1 MASQSWRQYGSIN
14 KNESSNSGYFHNL
27 VVDNFTLKDHYNG
40 FLNVNGTLSVT
51 DGVIF
56 NSTLSVSSDVN
67 LNHNLTVV
75 GSTLLN
81 KQLTVVDMATFQNKV
96 NILGD
101 LNVIGSFQ
109 FQNDIR
115 SVGNLAAG
123 GTSLILGS
131 NKTSG
136 TSSLNSNDVISG
148 LIGLNTPVDLYKTF
162 PGSGLD
168 VYNGAFITNTA
179 LNVFNG
185 VSTIGQ
191 SVLVSILSNQNEN
204 TIGQVN
210 YTPSS
215 NEFFNTSRNGI
226 IAYTDT
232 SSCSINFFTSQ
243 SQSIQTTT
251 NPDGSNNYI
260 TINTI
265 TPTAGDLAITYTSLD
280 KTLTINGQQTTVI
293 PSSIIIGAPY
303 NPTIFNETL
312 SLFTNTTSS
321 SATQLLPN
329 NYNVPTNVYSIWNT
343 MTMASPKVT
352 SYIPYACTFMN
363 MIDYKTN
370 YGLKMGGGTYIN
382 DTTRSVGIL
391 GVTTDS
397 NTNWAPSQMIVS
409 GSNPAYCHTTTGFNT
424 FAPHTEKYSLD
435 INGSVKITNGEIV
448 LIKEKQP
455 YEIANIISCYTN
467 RSIIMALS
475 NTGKPINIA
484 NNSNPVYPIK
494 NLFSKDGGIHWS
506 LSNTYYS
513 DIITTTKDGYIY
525 DISYSILSYNNSI
538 ITSING
544 CLDWG
549 GLNFADAY
557 YKDDGTL
564 LQQSVTKSRSCNCS
578 SIRIFKFDDP
588 GVLIVFAGT
597 DTTSGIIPNKQYVY
611 FSYLQKISNISNY
624 IGSTQYLFLTKFPI
638 EISLVNT
645 IDGYDTSYLFVA
657 GSTGIYKYNINT
669 SFCDDVTKGGRI
681 DGCNLWVPYKKEE
694 VLSSSNYLIK
704 PNFAP
709 AQTISNTASIIY
721 NVGKATYNKMQT
733 YKSYDSSGNL
743 LPDTYFS
750 VFVGNGIITSTLD
763 GGKTF
768 QDVSFTD
775 ISFNSVYIHDSRQA
789 IATATG
795 GIIYTTYNGGFT
807 WSSALNEFNHSGDA
821 SCSLM
826 NPTSNLTSV
835 CMSSS
840 NDLIISRL
848 DVSYNST
855 LTNTPSSNLYFC
867 HLPCLFNRQYSSILD
882 ICGSMYTYG
891 YSYVEKNLTVGNN
904 TVIGGSITVNS
915 GSVQIKQGSYDPSG
929 TAGIGAT
936 MVINGGVGITGNV
949 IIGNNLTVNNTTYL
963 SSISSTT
970 PNGNLTIS
978 SGNGNINIGSYSTV
992 FTNST
997 NNINIGTTLDN
1008 IILSGTITSNGALTT
1023 SADKISVYMNTSL
1036 QNIQK
1041 NAGLTIGGNMDKTN
1055 AYNGY
1060 MMTDTNNLGI
1070 LLKAPNSNNSVDIL
1084 LDSMMLNSNI
1094 TRGILTLESLQNY
1107 KNIYGYSQLSQ
1118 YDPSYIVSS
1127 CSNIDISN
1135 LILSTNINSINNVQT
1150 IQTSVSINGNL
1161 SVSTGNIKI
1170 NQISTSS
1177 SDTGTG
1183 AIVVSG
1189 GVGVSGNINTGGY
1202 VKLLN
1207 TDPYNALSVSGGVY
1221 LGGNLRT
1228 SGDISGANLN
1238 INNNITVN
1246 GNSFVSGQSFIN
1258 VVNSVN
1264 GSYSYRTLLSMTDF
1278 SYNVTFYSTTDAYSS
1293 TLGAITVMG
1302 GAGISGNVFVGG
1314 NTVIVSNTPSNG
1326 TKSGALQVVGGAGIS
1341 GNVFVGGNTTILGKI
1356 PSNSTNSGSLQV
1368 VGGAG
1373 ISGNVFVGGNTII
1386 LGNTNSNS
1394 TNSGA
1399 LQVVGGAGISG
1410 NVFVGGTT
1418 IILGNTNSN
1427 GTNSGALQVV
1437 GGVGISKDLLIGG
1450 NITIGGLLNVTST
1463 VPSVSCY
1470 TGVTMGGLGIQGNLY
1485 VNNQSYLGSNSALF
1499 SGLLLYYP
1507 FSTDILNYATG
1518 TPVTDMELY
1527 PPSNWAYNYLS
1538 NRYGY
1543 MVGGPGGNVLDIS
1556 SITLSNTNISNYLS
1570 STSTFSSSQ
1579 IQNLTQFT
1587 ISFWINVQLLPAGN
1601 RASLFSFNNN
1611 SNPSVGG
1618 GPGSTNSI
1626 LYADI
1631 DYAGIIHV
1639 DGALPTGGR
1648 GIIGNSPGYSYSN
1661 KKLATPTWNLLT
1673 FNCISN
1679 PDIGD
1684 GNQYNFGIKLY
1695 INGVLDASYIIN
1707 QYISSPLTSFNRLHI
1722 GYDNLY
1728 NSVGVPCHYL
1738 LNDFRLY
1745 SRVLDV
1751 KEIIQLYNSTGL
1763 VSWSTNV
1770 CYNETM
1776 IMNSDTTTYTTTPSY
1791 NTVYTPISFPPNIT
1805 TAISGN
1811 LAVSGFSNLRG
1822 NTLIM
1827 GDLNVTGYFLQNG
1840 TRLGYNVTD
1849 SSMIVAGTGGYFG
1862 GNLLVGKVFL
1872 NTLTLGSGGYF
1883 GGSTTSGDISLN
1895 RIKLGQGGYF
1905 GGSMT
1910 NGDISLNHINLGSGG
1925 YFGGNINS
1933 GDISLNH
1940 IVIGGSSVSTSTNTG
1955 NLQVIGGV
1963 GIGGNINVGGST
1975 STYSASTISTSP
1987 STGALVVNS
1996 GVGIGGNIN
2005 VGGATSTYSAST
2017 VSTSPSTGALVVNSG
2032 VGIGGNINVGGA
2044 TSTYSASTVSTS
2056 PSTGALVVN
2065 SGVGIG
2071 GNINVGG
2078 ATSTYTASTI
2088 STSPSTGALVV
2099 NNGVGIGGNINV
2111 GGATSTYTANTISTS
2126 PSTGALVVN
2135 NGVGIGGNINVG
2147 GTTSTYTANTASTSS
2162 GSGTLVVNGGVG
2174 IGGAINVGGVVNV
2187 GGATSTYSA
2196 STASTSPSVGALVVN
2211 GGVGIGG
2218 AINVGGTTNKYTANT
2233 ESTSSGSGTIVVT
2246 GGVGIGGNVYVGKTI
2261 NTINLNIG
2269 DTIGNNGVLT
2279 INKASKLAIKN
2290 TAFDSLNVDGGG
2302 IFDIL
2307 KVNNTLNVS
2316 NAITGGSLTVG
2327 TGSIT
2332 GGSLTVGSGSITGGT
2347 LIVSGAI
2354 TGGSLTV
2361 GTGSITGGSLTVGT
2375 GSITGGS
2382 LTVGSGS
2389 ITGGTLIVSGAITG
2403 GSLTVGTGSIT
2414 GGSLTAGSCSLS
2426 GGVVTATSFNAQS
2439 DYRIKTSITELDPTF
2454 TIDSLRP
2461 VKYTNI
2467 HDSNEYIGFIAHEI
2481 QQTYPF
2487 LVTGEKD
2494 GEETQTMNYDGIIG
2508 ILVNEIKMLKQRIC
2522 VLENK

>member
-14 KNESSNSGYFHNL
+14 QNESSNSGYFHNL
-27 VVDNFTLKDHYNG
+27 VVDNFTLRQQYNG

-81 KQLTVVDMATFQNKV
+81 NQLTVVDTATFRKTV

-101 LNVIGSFQ
+101 LNIIGAFQ

-123 GTSLILGS
+123 GTSLILGF

-136 TSSLNSNDVISG
+136 TSTLNSNDVISG
-148 LIGLNTPVDLYKTF
+148 LIGVNTPADLYKTL
-162 PGSGLD
+162 PGSALD
-168 VYNGAFITNTA
+168 VYNGAFATNTV

-185 VSTIGQ
+185 VSPIGQ
-191 SVLVSILSNQNEN
+191 SVLVSTLSNNNEN
-204 TIGQVN
+204 TNGQTN

-232 SSCSINFFTSQ
+232 NACSINFFTSQ
-243 SQSIQTTT
+243 SQSIQTTN
-251 NPDGSNNYI
+251 NPDGSNSYI
-260 TINTI
+260 TVNTI

-293 PSSIIIGAPY
+293 PSSIIVGAPY

-329 NYNVPTNVYSIWNT
+329 NYNVPTNVYGTWNT
-343 MTMASPKVT
+343 MTMVSPKVT
-352 SYIPYACTFMN
+352 NYIPYASIFMN

-370 YGLKMGGGTYIN
+370 YGFKMGGGTYIN

-448 LIKEKQP
+448 LIKENQP
-455 YEIANIISCYTN
+455 YEITNIISCYTN
-467 RSIIMALS
+467 RSIIMALCNS
-475 NTGKPINIA
+475 GKPIIIA
-484 NNSNPVYPIK
+484 GNSNPLYPIK

-513 DIITTTKDGYIY
+513 ENINTSKDGYIY

-557 YKDDGTL
+557 YNADGTL
-564 LQQSVTKSRSCNCS
+564 LQQAVTKSLSSICS
-578 SIRIFKFDDP
+578 SIRIFKFGDP
-588 GVLIVFAGT
+588 GVLIVFSGT

-624 IGSTQYLFLTKFPI
+624 IGATQYLFLTKFPI
-638 EISLVNT
+638 DISLVNT

-669 SFCDDVTKGGRI
+669 SFCNDATKGGRI
-681 DGCNLWVPYKKEE
+681 DGCNLWVPYKQEE
-694 VLSSSNYLIK
+694 VLNAANYLIK

-709 AQTISNTASIIY
+709 AQTISNTASIRY

-733 YKSYDSSGNL
+733 YKSYDYSGNL
-743 LPDTYFS
+743 LPDPYFS

-768 QDVSFTD
+768 QDVSFRD

-789 IATATG
+789 IATAKG

-848 DVSYNST
+848 DVSYNT
-855 LTNTPSSNLYFC
+855 TKTNTPSSNLYFC

-904 TVIGGSITVNS
+904 TMIGGSITVNS

-929 TAGIGAT
+929 SAGIGAT
-936 MVINGGVGITGNV
+936 MVINGGVGIAENV
-949 IIGNNLTVNNTTYL
+949 VIGNNLTVNNTTYL

-992 FTNST
+992 FTNAT
-997 NNINIGTTLDN
+997 NNINIGTPSDN
-1008 IILSGTITSNGALTT
+1008 ITLSGTITSNGALTT
-1023 SADKISVYMNTSL
+1023 SSDKISVYINTSL

-1041 NAGLTIGGNMDKTN
+1041 NAGLTIGGSMDKSTE
-1055 AYNGY
+1055 YNGY
-1060 MMTDTNNLGI
+1060 LMTDTNNLGI

-1084 LDSMMLNSNI
+1084 LDSMMLNTNI
-1094 TRGILTLESLQNY
+1094 TRGLLTLESLQNY

-1118 YDPSYIVSS
+1118 YDPSYIISS

-1161 SVSTGNIKI
+1161 SVSTGNVII

-1228 SGDISGANLN
+1228 SGDISGENLN
-1238 INNNITVN
+1238 INNNITAN

-1264 GSYSYRTLLSMTDF
+1264 GSYPYRTLLSMTDF

-1293 TLGAITVMG
+1293 SSGAVTVMG
-1302 GAGISGNVFVGG
+1302 GAGIRGNVFVGG
-1314 NTVIVSNTPSNG
+1314 NTLILSNTPSNG
-1326 TKSGALQVVGGAGIS
+1326 
-1341 GNVFVGGNTTILGKI
+1341 
-1356 PSNSTNSGSLQV
+1356 TNSGSLQV

-1410 NVFVGGTT
+1410 NVFVGGNT
-1418 IILGNTNSN
+1418 IILGNTNSYS
-1427 GTNSGALQVV
+1427 TNSGALQVV

-1463 VPSVSCY
+1463 VPSVSSY

-1507 FSTDILNYATG
+1507 FSTDISNYATG
-1518 TPVTDMELY
+1518 TPVTDTELY
-1527 PPSNWAYNYLS
+1527 PYGWTYNYLS
-1538 NRYGY
+1538 NQYGSK
-1543 MVGGPGGNVLDIS
+1543 VGGPGGNVLDIS
-1556 SITLSNTNISNYLS
+1556 SITLSNTNTSNYVL
-1570 STSTFSSSQ
+1570 STSTFPSSQ

-1587 ISFWINVQLLPAGN
+1587 ISFWINVKLLPDGN

-1611 SNPSVGG
+1611 NTIGG
-1618 GPGSTNSI
+1618 GRGSTNSI
-1626 LYADI
+1626 LYVDI
-1631 DYAGIIHV
+1631 DKTGIIYV
-1639 DGALPTGGR
+1639 NSGINGVAIPTPTQGFGF
-1648 GIIGNSPGYSYSN
+1648 SN
-1661 KKLATPTWNLLT
+1661 QKLATTTWNLLT
-1673 FNCISN
+1673 FNGISN
-1679 PDIGD
+1679 QDID
-1684 GNQYNFGIKLY
+1684 NQYSFGIKLY
-1695 INGVLDASYIIN
+1695 INGVLDSSYN
-1707 QYISSPLTSFNRLHI
+1707 LNGYTTSPLTSFNRLHI

-1728 NSVGVPCHYL
+1728 NYTGVLCHYL

-1776 IMNSDTTTYTTTPSY
+1776 MMNSDTTTYTTTPSY

-1840 TRLGYNVTD
+1840 IRLGYNVTD

-1862 GNLLVGKVFL
+1862 GNLSVGKIFL

-1883 GGSTTSGDISLN
+1883 GGTTTSGDISLN
-1895 RIKLGQGGYF
+1895 RIKLGTGGYF
-1905 GGSMT
+1905 GGSTT

-1925 YFGGNINS
+1925 YFGGSINS

-1940 IVIGGSSVSTSTNTG
+1940 VVIGGSSASTSTNTG

-1963 GIGGNINVGGST
+1963 GIGGNINVGGATSTLTAGTAST
-1975 STYSASTISTSP
+1975 STGSGTLVVTGGVGIGGAVNVGGATSTYTAGTTSTTPSTGVLVVTGTGGVGIGGNINVGGTTSTLTASTISTSP
-1987 STGALVVNS
+1987 SMGVLVVTG

-2017 VSTSPSTGALVVNSG
+2017 TSTSPSTGALVVNGG
-2032 VGIGGNINVGGA
+2032 VGIGGAINVGGA
-2044 TSTYSASTVSTS
+2044 
-2056 PSTGALVVN
+2056 
-2065 SGVGIG
+2065 
-2071 GNINVGG
+2071 
-2078 ATSTYTASTI
+2078 
-2088 STSPSTGALVV
+2088 
-2099 NNGVGIGGNINV
+2099 
-2111 GGATSTYTANTISTS
+2111 
-2126 PSTGALVVN
+2126 
-2135 NGVGIGGNINVG
+2135 
-2147 GTTSTYTANTASTSS
+2147 TSTYTANTASTSS
-2162 GSGTLVVNGGVG
+2162 GSGTLVV
-2174 IGGAINVGGVVNV
+2174 
-2187 GGATSTYSA
+2187 
-2196 STASTSPSVGALVVN
+2196 
-2211 GGVGIGG
+2211 
-2218 AINVGGTTNKYTANT
+2218 
-2233 ESTSSGSGTIVVT
+2233 T
-2246 GGVGIGGNVYVGKTI
+2246 GGVGIGGDIYVANTI
-2261 NTINLNIG
+2261 NTKNL
-2269 DTIGNNGVLT
+2269 TIGNNGVLT
-2279 INKASKLAIKN
+2279 INNGSRLLINN
-2290 TAFDSLNVDGGG
+2290 TAYNSLEVKGGG
-2302 IFDIL
+2302 IFKIL
-2307 KVNNTLNVS
+2307 DGG
-2316 NAITGGSLTVG
+2316 AITGTSLNVG
-2327 TGSIT
+2327 TGAIT
-2332 GGSLTVGSGSITGGT
+2332 
-2347 LIVSGAI
+2347 SGAI
-2354 TGGSLTV
+2354 TS
-2361 GTGSITGGSLTVGT
+2361 
-2375 GSITGGS
+2375 
-2382 LTVGSGS
+2382 SG
-2389 ITGGTLIVSGAITG
+2389 I
-2403 GSLTVGTGSIT
+2403 
-2414 GGSLTAGSCSLS
+2414 
-2426 GGVVTATSFNAQS
+2426 VTATSFNATS
-2439 DYRIKTSITELDPTF
+2439 DYRIKTSITDLDPTF
-2454 TIDSLRP
+2454 TIDNLRP

-2467 HDSNEYIGFIAHEI
+2467 HDSKEYIGFIAHEI
-2481 QQTYPF
+2481 QQTYPM

-2522 VLENK
+2522 ILENK

>member
-14 KNESSNSGYFHNL
+14 QNESINSGYFHNL
-27 VVDNFTLKDHYNG
+27 VVDNFTLRQQYNG

-67 LNHNLTVV
+67 LNQNLTVV

-81 KQLTVVDMATFQNKV
+81 NQLTVVDTATFRKTV

-101 LNVIGSFQ
+101 LNIIGAFQ

-123 GTSLILGS
+123 GTSLILGF

-136 TSSLNSNDVISG
+136 TSTLNSNDVISG
-148 LIGLNTPVDLYKTF
+148 LIGVNTPADLYKTL
-162 PGSGLD
+162 PGSALD
-168 VYNGAFITNTA
+168 VYNGAFATNTV

-185 VSTIGQ
+185 VSPIGQ
-191 SVLVSILSNQNEN
+191 SVLVSTLSNQNEN
-204 TIGQVN
+204 TNGQTN

-232 SSCSINFFTSQ
+232 NSCSINFFTSQ
-243 SQSIQTTT
+243 SQSIQTTK

-260 TINTI
+260 TVNTI
-265 TPTAGDLAITYTSLD
+265 TPTAGDLAITYMSLD

-293 PSSIIIGAPY
+293 PSSIILGAPY

-329 NYNVPTNVYSIWNT
+329 NYNVPTNVYSTWNT
-343 MTMASPKVT
+343 MTMVSPKVT

-370 YGLKMGGGTYIN
+370 YGFKMGGGTYIN
-382 DTTRSVGIL
+382 DTTRSVGML

-448 LIKEKQP
+448 LIKENQP
-455 YEIANIISCYTN
+455 YEITNIISCYTN
-467 RSIIMALS
+467 RSIIMALCNS
-475 NTGKPINIA
+475 GKPITIA
-484 NNSNPVYPIK
+484 GNSNPLYPIK

-513 DIITTTKDGYIY
+513 ENINTSKDGYIY

-557 YKDDGTL
+557 YNADGTL
-564 LQQSVTKSRSCNCS
+564 LQQAVTKSLSSICS
-578 SIRIFKFDDP
+578 SIRIFKFGDP
-588 GVLIVFAGT
+588 GVLIVFSGT

-624 IGSTQYLFLTKFPI
+624 IGATQYLFLTKFPI
-638 EISLVNT
+638 DISLVNT

-669 SFCDDVTKGGRI
+669 SFCNDVTKGGRI
-681 DGCNLWVPYKKEE
+681 DGCNLWVPYKQEE
-694 VLSSSNYLIK
+694 VLNAANYLIK
-704 PNFAP
+704 PNFSP
-709 AQTISNTASIIY
+709 AQTISNTASIRY

-733 YKSYDSSGNL
+733 FKSYDSYGNL
-743 LPDTYFS
+743 LPDPYFS

-789 IATATG
+789 IATAKG
-795 GIIYTTYNGGFT
+795 GIIYTTYDGGFT

-826 NPTSNLTSV
+826 NRTCNLTSV

-848 DVSYNST
+848 DVSYNT
-855 LTNTPSSNLYFC
+855 TKTNTPSSNLYFC
-867 HLPCLFNRQYSSILD
+867 HLPSLFNRQYSSILD

-891 YSYVEKNLTVGNN
+891 YSYIEKNLTVGNN
-904 TVIGGSITVNS
+904 TMIGGSITVNS

-929 TAGIGAT
+929 SAGIGAT

-949 IIGNNLTVNNTTYL
+949 LIGNNLTVNNTTYL

-992 FTNST
+992 FTNAT
-997 NNINIGTTLDN
+997 NNINIGTPSDN
-1008 IILSGTITSNGALTT
+1008 ITLSGTITSNGALTT
-1023 SADKISVYMNTSL
+1023 SADKISVYINTSL
-1036 QNIQK
+1036 PDIKQ
-1041 NAGLTIGGNMDKTN
+1041 NAGLTIGGSMDKSTP
-1055 AYNGY
+1055 YNGY

-1070 LLKAPNSNNSVDIL
+1070 LLKAPDSNNSVDIL
-1084 LDSMMLNSNI
+1084 LDSMMLNTNI
-1094 TRGILTLESLQNY
+1094 TRGLLTLESLQNY
-1107 KNIYGYSQLSQ
+1107 KNNYGYSAPNL
-1118 YDPSYIVSS
+1118 YDPSYIISS

-1161 SVSTGNIKI
+1161 SVSTGNVII

-1228 SGDISGANLN
+1228 SGDISGENLN
-1238 INNNITVN
+1238 INNNITAN

-1264 GSYSYRTLLSMTDF
+1264 GSYPYRTLLSMTDF

-1293 TLGAITVMG
+1293 SSGAVTVMG
-1302 GAGISGNVFVGG
+1302 GAGIRGNVFVGG
-1314 NTVIVSNTPSNG
+1314 NTLILSNTPSNG

-1341 GNVFVGGNTTILGKI
+1341 GNVFVGGNTIILGKI
-1356 PSNSTNSGSLQV
+1356 PSNGTNSGSLQV

-1410 NVFVGGTT
+1410 NVFVGGNT
-1418 IILGNTNSN
+1418 IILGNTNSDS
-1427 GTNSGALQVV
+1427 TNSGALQVV

-1463 VPSVSCY
+1463 APSVSSY

-1507 FSTDILNYATG
+1507 FSTDISNYATG

-1527 PPSNWAYNYLS
+1527 PYGWTYNYLS
-1538 NRYGY
+1538 NQYGSK
-1543 MVGGPGGNVLDIS
+1543 VGGPGGNVLDIS
-1556 SITLSNTNISNYLS
+1556 STTLINTNTSNYVL
-1570 STSTFSSSQ
+1570 STSIFSSSQ
-1579 IQNLTQFT
+1579 IQNLTLFT
-1587 ISFWINVQLLPAGN
+1587 ISFWINVKLLPDGN
-1601 RASLFSFNNN
+1601 RASLFSLNNN
-1611 SNPSVGG
+1611 NTIGG
-1618 GPGSTNSI
+1618 GRGSTNSI
-1626 LYADI
+1626 LYVDI
-1631 DYAGIIHV
+1631 DKTGIIYV
-1639 DGALPTGGR
+1639 NSGINNVAIPTPTQGF
-1648 GIIGNSPGYSYSN
+1648 GYSN
-1661 KKLATPTWNLLT
+1661 QKLATTTWNLLT

-1679 PDIGD
+1679 QDID
-1684 GNQYNFGIKLY
+1684 NQYSFGIKLY
-1695 INGVLDASYIIN
+1695 INGVLDSSYN
-1707 QYISSPLTSFNRLHI
+1707 LNGYTTSPLTSFNRLHI

-1728 NSVGVPCHYL
+1728 NYTGVLCHYL

-1840 TRLGYNVTD
+1840 IRLGYNVTD

-1862 GNLLVGKVFL
+1862 GNLSVGKIFL

-1883 GGSTTSGDISLN
+1883 GGRTTSGDISLN
-1895 RIKLGQGGYF
+1895 RIKLGEGGYF
-1905 GGSMT
+1905 GGSTT

-1925 YFGGNINS
+1925 YFGGSITS

-1940 IVIGGSSVSTSTNTG
+1940 VVIGGSSASTSTNTG

-1963 GIGGNINVGGST
+1963 GIGGNINVGGATSTLTAGTAST
-1975 STYSASTISTSP
+1975 STGSGT
-1987 STGALVVNS
+1987 LVVTG
-1996 GVGIGGNIN
+1996 GVGIGGAVN
-2005 VGGATSTYSAST
+2005 VGGATSTYTAGTTST
-2017 VSTSPSTGALVVNSG
+2017 TPLTGVLVVNG
-2032 VGIGGNINVGGA
+2032 
-2044 TSTYSASTVSTS
+2044 
-2056 PSTGALVVN
+2056 TG
-2065 SGVGIG
+2065 GVGIG

-2078 ATSTYTASTI
+2078 ATSTYTATTDST
-2088 STSPSTGALVV
+2088 T
-2099 NNGVGIGGNINV
+2099 
-2111 GGATSTYTANTISTS
+2111 
-2126 PSTGALVVN
+2126 
-2135 NGVGIGGNINVG
+2135 
-2147 GTTSTYTANTASTSS
+2147 TSS
-2162 GSGTLVVNGGVG
+2162 G
-2174 IGGAINVGGVVNV
+2174 
-2187 GGATSTYSA
+2187 
-2196 STASTSPSVGALVVN
+2196 AL
-2211 GGVGIGG
+2211 
-2218 AINVGGTTNKYTANT
+2218 
-2233 ESTSSGSGTIVVT
+2233 VVT
-2246 GGVGIGGNVYVGKTI
+2246 GGVGIGGNVNVRGATSKYTATTDSTTTSSGALVVTGGVGIGGNVNVANTIITKNLTISNNGDLIINIGSKLRIKDTTI
-2261 NTINLNIG
+2261 NAVIVEGRGNFNSLVVA
-2269 DTIGNNGVLT
+2269 DTI
-2279 INKASKLAIKN
+2279 S
-2290 TAFDSLNVDGGG
+2290 GGG
-2302 IFDIL
+2302 I
-2307 KVNNTLNVS
+2307 TC
-2316 NAITGGSLTVG
+2316 T
-2327 TGSIT
+2327 
-2332 GGSLTVGSGSITGGT
+2332 
-2347 LIVSGAI
+2347 
-2354 TGGSLTV
+2354 
-2361 GTGSITGGSLTVGT
+2361 
-2375 GSITGGS
+2375 
-2382 LTVGSGS
+2382 
-2389 ITGGTLIVSGAITG
+2389 
-2403 GSLTVGTGSIT
+2403 
-2414 GGSLTAGSCSLS
+2414 SLTAGS
-2426 GGVVTATSFNAQS
+2426 GTVTATSFNALS
-2439 DYRIKTSITELDPTF
+2439 DYRIKTSITDLDPTF
-2454 TIDSLRP
+2454 TIDHLRP

-2467 HDSNEYIGFIAHEI
+2467 HDSKEYIGFIAHEI

-2494 GEETQTMNYDGIIG
+2494 GVETQTMNYDGIIG
-2508 ILVNEIKMLKQRIC
+2508 ILVNEIKMLKERIC
-2522 VLENK
+2522 ILENK